1 MPISDAK
8 RKIDKKWRK
17 EHYEKLGIG
26 LPAGTRELW
35 KQEAAKR
42 GLSLAGMIK
51 QAVSEFIDR
60 TK

>member
-1 MPISDAK
+1 MPISDVK

-26 LPAGTRELW
+26 LPAGTKDFW
-35 KQEAAKR
+35 KQEAEKR

-51 QAVSEFIDR
+51 QAVSEFLDR